1 VSISAAPSPRSG
13 PQAPQWKEIPVITLS
28 WLLLIGLIGGV
39 LALIDGILRVRGRGT
54 AIVAVIEIIVAAL
67 FILSFFVNVPW
78 GSLILAVVLLI
89 LLVVQLVLRG
99 STYRSGVT
107 ITILSLVLIAIW
119 IILAQGWLVIPGIN

>member
-1 VSISAAPSPRSG
+1 
-13 PQAPQWKEIPVITLS
+13 VITLS

-39 LALIDGILRVRGRGT
+39 LALVDGILRVRGRGT

-89 LLVVQLVLRG
+89 ILLIQLILRG

-107 ITILSLVLIAIW
+107 ITILSMVLIAIW
-119 IILAQGWLVIPGIN
+119 IVLAQGWIVIPGIN

>member
-1 VSISAAPSPRSG
+1 
-13 PQAPQWKEIPVITLS
+13 
-28 WLLLIGLIGGV
+28 V

-89 LLVVQLVLRG
+89 VLIVQLVLRG

-107 ITILSLVLIAIW
+107 VTVLAMVLIAIW
-119 IILAQGWLVIPGIN
+119 IVLAQGWIVIPGIN

>member
-1 VSISAAPSPRSG
+1 M
-13 PQAPQWKEIPVITLS
+13 ITLS

-39 LALIDGILRVRGRGT
+39 LALVDGILRVRGRGT

-89 LLVVQLVLRG
+89 ILLIQLILRG

-107 ITILSLVLIAIW
+107 ITILSMVLIAIW
-119 IILAQGWLVIPGIN
+119 IVLAQGWIVIPGIN

>member
-1 VSISAAPSPRSG
+1 
-13 PQAPQWKEIPVITLS
+13 VITLS

-89 LLVVQLVLRG
+89 VLIVQLVLRG

-107 ITILSLVLIAIW
+107 ITVLAMVLIAIW
-119 IILAQGWLVIPGIN
+119 IVLAQGWIVIPGIN